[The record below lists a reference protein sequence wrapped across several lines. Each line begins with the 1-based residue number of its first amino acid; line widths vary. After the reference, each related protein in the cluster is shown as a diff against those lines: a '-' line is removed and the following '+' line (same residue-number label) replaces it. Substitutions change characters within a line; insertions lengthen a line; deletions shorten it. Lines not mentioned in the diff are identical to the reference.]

1 MTQYQKP
8 PSSDQGK
15 NLAVEYAMF
24 YPTEK
29 VGTTKKRRTVM
40 LISMPV
46 CPKTKSGFNDTIE
59 GYLDRN
65 GITVIRLSNTVVAVI
80 PDEKFIAGQIA
91 AILDS
96 VARYR
101 NLAPEQLK
109 RQRLSG
115 SSALSL
121 RSYFEKQLPYLY
133 NRLSAKTKTS
143 QLATSQ
149 SG

>member
-1 MTQYQKP
+1 MTQYPKP
-8 PSSDQGK
+8 PSTASGK
-15 NLAVEYAMF
+15 DMVVEYTMF

-29 VGTTKKRRTVM
+29 VGNSKKRRTVM
-40 LISMPV
+40 LISMPM
-46 CPKTKSGFNDTIE
+46 CEKTKSGFSDTIE

-65 GITVIRLSNTVVAVI
+65 GITVVRLSSTVVAIV
-80 PDEKFIAGQIA
+80 PDAKFVEGQVP

-101 NLAPEQLK
+101 NLSPDQLK

-115 SSALSL
+115 AATSAL

-133 NRLSAKTKTS
+133 ERLTAKTTLS
-143 QLATSQ
+143 QLATNR